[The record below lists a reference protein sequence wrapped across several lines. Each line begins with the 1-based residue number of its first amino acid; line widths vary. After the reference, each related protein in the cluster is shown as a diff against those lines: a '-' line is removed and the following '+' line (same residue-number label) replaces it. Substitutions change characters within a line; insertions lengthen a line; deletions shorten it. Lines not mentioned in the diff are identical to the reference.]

1 MSRDKI
7 VEIDGESTEGIDIY
21 DAVDKMRGKIGTD
34 CILTIKRKGVNKLL
48 TFTITRSLIDLPSL
62 EYYYMLTGEIGY
74 IRLVRFSEDT
84 GYKMLNALNELEDEG
99 MKGLVLDLRGN
110 PGGLLQMAID
120 VSSIFLK
127 DGEKVVYTKGRYK
140 FYDQKEYYS
149 FGGVRVD
156 DKIIK
161 SEYYDLPLVILV
173 DGSSAS
179 ASEIV
184 AGAIQDN
191 DRGLVIGQPTFGKAS
206 VQTVIKLD
214 EKLTDTSALKM
225 TIAKYY
231 TPSGNL
237 IENEGI
243 KPDVEIE
250 YPEYSPVINSIA
262 GNGFFRV
269 FAEDFAY
276 NHKDNSIS
284 LFRDM
289 SEFEFLRNIKEILA
303 ENDYE
308 FYSEE
313 VAKILPNEGEDFVWS
328 EIDAEYQ
335 ICRKL
340 VERELIRLV
349 EGNEESFRFWQK
361 DDIWI
366 ERAIS
371 ELSEIIQK

>member
-1 MSRDKI
+1 
-7 VEIDGESTEGIDIY
+7 
-21 DAVDKMRGKIGTD
+21 
-34 CILTIKRKGVNKLL
+34 
-48 TFTITRSLIDLPSL
+48 
-62 EYYYMLTGEIGY
+62 
-74 IRLVRFSEDT
+74 
-84 GYKMLNALNELEDEG
+84 
-99 MKGLVLDLRGN
+99 
-110 PGGLLQMAID
+110 MAID